1 MDVEASE
8 AQMPG
13 GGRTPVMACMPC
25 ECRLRSTGD
34 ATESFCQ
41 FGFAAN
47 VIYGAL
53 RQVNPVF
60 QRLNRGFPL
69 APRRRVL
76 SQRRAEGIAPYV
88 ARLRELFW
96 SVLCRRRWRTGTSK
110 RSAPRVSGETTG
122 GILCLRTYG
131 AVI

>member
-8 AQMPG
+8 AQMPR
-13 GGRTPVMACMPC
+13 GGRSPVMACMPC
-25 ECRLRSTGD
+25 ERRLRSTGD

-53 RQVNPVF
+53 RQVNPVL

-69 APRRRVL
+69 APVARSF

-96 SVLCRRRWRTGTSK
+96 FVLCRRRWRTGTSK

>member
-25 ECRLRSTGD
+25 ERRLRSTGD

-41 FGFAAN
+41 FGFTAN

-53 RQVNPVF
+53 RQVNPVL

-69 APRRRVL
+69 APGGAFFFLSGALKGLRLTLRGFASFSGLFFADGAGALVRANDLPLAYRVKPL
-76 SQRRAEGIAPYV
+76 AAFFV
-88 ARLRELFW
+88 CALTAR
-96 SVLCRRRWRTGTSK
+96 
-110 RSAPRVSGETTG
+110 
-122 GILCLRTYG
+122 
-131 AVI
+131 